1 MIYKIWFI
9 IFEKKNNEIFGEIT
23 FSQNPLQFLYAACYE
38 ALHKLINSFKL
49 ISLAQCGKF
58 RANFQFFLL

>member
-23 FSQNPLQFLYAACYE
+23 SQNPLQFLYAACYQ
-38 ALHKLINSFKL
+38 ALHKLINSFKQ

-58 RANFQFFLL
+58 RANLQFFLL